1 MNSRIK
7 EIAIELEAQR
17 ALAEVGLEGF
27 SSFTEFLTKFTDFFR
42 KNEGA
47 VIEHK
52 FGYINRSNA
61 ATVMGLVNKTPYD
74 ALSKIEVYQPIG
86 FKDNIYPYVVFLND
100 LLLKLANIEKRLYT
114 PLSKYFQKTVSLNDY
129 SDALWIDK
137 DLSFI
142 DYKNAVSTMATFFDP
157 KIKRSDQTH
166 IVPFGDV
173 YFANKEL
180 PLAYQKLLEAEKV
193 VASIDLRTLK
203 RAEERL
209 YDDVSLF
216 IKTAK
221 EHPDVISNNK
231 QTITKVVS
239 TVDAIVAETELLTL
253 TIYNFNTIYTAI
265 SETILKLKDNL
276 S

>member
-52 FGYINRSNA
+52 FGFISRSNA
-61 ATVMGLVNKTPYD
+61 ASVMGLVGKTPYE
-74 ALSKIEVYQPIG
+74 ALSKIEVYQPVG
-86 FKDNIYPYVVFLND
+86 FKDNIYPYIVFLND
-100 LLLKLANIEKRLYT
+100 LLNKLSNIEKRLYI
-114 PLSKYFQKTVSLNDY
+114 PLSKYFQKAVSLKNF
-129 SDALWIDK
+129 SDALWIDSS
-137 DLSFI
+137 LSFI
-142 DYKNAVSTMATFFDP
+142 DYKNSVDTLGTFFDP
-157 KIKRSDQTH
+157 TINRNNQTH
-166 IVPFGDV
+166 LVPFGDV
-173 YFANKEL
+173 YFAGKEL
-180 PLAYQKLLEAEKV
+180 PLAYQKLLDAEKI
-193 VASIDLRTLK
+193 VAKIDLRTLK

-209 YDDVSLF
+209 YEDVNLF
-216 IKTAK
+216 ISAAK
-221 EHPDVISNNK
+221 EDPEIISANK
-231 QTITKVVS
+231 QTITKVVN
-239 TVDAIVAETELLTL
+239 TVNAIVGETELLSL
-253 TIYNFNTIYTAI
+253 TIYNYNTVYTAI